1 MTLSIIWRIIQI
13 EEGVR
18 PRRITHSEICI
29 MPHRIHYYHSL
40 KIIHT
45 PEHPYLYRC
54 WGTVKRRQQ
63 KTCNLF
69 CNSAAKQVEYRCCPF
84 YHAPSKTN
92 LATFFVGRQ
101 VRSWVVKRTT
111 SPFNSFA
118 TMLQNK
124 LRGFYFILFFFLF
137 ARFTLTLGSR
147 LHVLFLGKFRWYKG
161 ILSSQQMF
169 KLPLSSFQL
178 YLYCPHYV

>member
-18 PRRITHSEICI
+18 PRRITHCEICI

-63 KTCNLF
+63 KNVQLVLQQCCKKSWIELLPVLPCTLENKPCNLF
-69 CNSAAKQVEYRCCPF
+69 RWKTGSIVGGKTHNIAIQLVCNNVAKQVARFLFYFIFFSFCPF
-84 YHAPSKTN
+84 YSNFRFPSSC
-92 LATFFVGRQ
+92 FVPR
-101 VRSWVVKRTT
+101 
-111 SPFNSFA
+111 
-118 TMLQNK
+118 
-124 LRGFYFILFFFLF
+124 
-137 ARFTLTLGSR
+137 
-147 LHVLFLGKFRWYKG
+147 
-161 ILSSQQMF
+161 
-169 KLPLSSFQL
+169 
-178 YLYCPHYV
+178 